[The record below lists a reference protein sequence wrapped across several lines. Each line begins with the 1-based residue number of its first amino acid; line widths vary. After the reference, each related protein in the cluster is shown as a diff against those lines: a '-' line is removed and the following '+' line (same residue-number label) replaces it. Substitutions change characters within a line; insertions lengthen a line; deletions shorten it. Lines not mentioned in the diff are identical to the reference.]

1 RFTSKSRHSLE
12 RQACPL
18 CAKSGHSQLQ
28 SLLSR
33 LLPQVIRIK
42 APSAVQKTACS
53 DERRCLPSASFLRT
67 LTASGTPEGLC
78 GLSSGFEGG
87 KIIFTCHGDSRLNV
101 RHAAPPRRSQH
112 RRSCGFL
119 IGEFANDQP
128 IIVAER
134 QVPTDEFASNTF
146 EEFGNRFLT

>member
-1 RFTSKSRHSLE
+1 MHKST
-12 RQACPL
+12 A
-18 CAKSGHSQLQ
+18 G
-28 SLLSR
+28 
-33 LLPQVIRIK
+33 
-42 APSAVQKTACS
+42 VQKTACS

-78 GLSSGFEGG
+78 RLSSGFEGG
-87 KIIFTCHGDSRLNV
+87 ESIFSCHGDSRLNV
-101 RHAAPPRRSQH
+101 RQAASPRCSQH

-119 IGEFANDQP
+119 IGELANNQP

-146 EEFGNRFLT
+146 EEFGNRFLTIFWSRQHALDRVRSVPTTRDVDWLASLLDTSIQSHAES